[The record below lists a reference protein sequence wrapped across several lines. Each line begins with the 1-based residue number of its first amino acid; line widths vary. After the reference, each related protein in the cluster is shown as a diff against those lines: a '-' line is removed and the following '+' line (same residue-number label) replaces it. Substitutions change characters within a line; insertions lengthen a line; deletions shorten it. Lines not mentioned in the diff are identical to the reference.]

1 MSPSTNNNN
10 SVQKLA
16 VEVEGIKKELA
27 GQVQIHARLDTAID
41 KLTDVSTSIKSML
54 AVHEEKLSQQEK
66 VDDILFEKVK
76 ERAEELDIVYRDLQR
91 DISQVEKRLLLEI
104 KSLKSDLND
113 RVGILE
119 SWRWFILGGALV
131 LGYILAK
138 NLPIFLAAIA
148 N

>member
-1 MSPSTNNNN
+1 MASSTNNNN
-10 SVQKLA
+10 NVQKLA

-104 KSLKSDLND
+104 KSLKSDLTD

-119 SWRWFILGGALV
+119 RWRWFILGGALV

>member
-1 MSPSTNNNN
+1 MAPSTNNNN
-10 SVQKLA
+10 NVQKLA
-16 VEVEGIKKELA
+16 VEVEGIKKELE

-104 KSLKSDLND
+104 KSLKSDLTD

-119 SWRWFILGGALV
+119 RWRWFILGGALV

>member
-16 VEVEGIKKELA
+16 VEVEGIKKELE

>member
-1 MSPSTNNNN
+1 
-10 SVQKLA
+10 
-16 VEVEGIKKELA
+16 
-27 GQVQIHARLDTAID
+27 
-41 KLTDVSTSIKSML
+41 ML

-104 KSLKSDLND
+104 KSLKSDLTD

-119 SWRWFILGGALV
+119 RWRWFILGGALV

>member
-104 KSLKSDLND
+104 KSLKSDLTD

-119 SWRWFILGGALV
+119 RWRWFILGRALV

>member
-16 VEVEGIKKELA
+16 VEVEGIKKELE

-104 KSLKSDLND
+104 KSLKSDLTD
-113 RVGILE
+113 RGGILE
-119 SWRWFILGGALV
+119 RWRWFILGGALV

>member
-27 GQVQIHARLDTAID
+27 GQVQIHARLDTAIKNLRD
-41 KLTDVSTSIKSML
+41 LTVGDV
-54 AVHEEKLSQQEK
+54 
-66 VDDILFEKVK
+66 FEKVK

-104 KSLKSDLND
+104 KSLKSDLTD

-119 SWRWFILGGALV
+119 RWRWFILGGALV

-138 NLPIFLAAIA
+138 NMLIELGNNHLNIENLVEIA
-148 N
+148 RYGAKVFR

>member
-16 VEVEGIKKELA
+16 VEVEGIKKELE

-104 KSLKSDLND
+104 KSLKSDLTD
-113 RVGILE
+113 RVGIFE
-119 SWRWFILGGALV
+119 RWRWFILGGALV

>member
-16 VEVEGIKKELA
+16 VEVEGIKKELE

-104 KSLKSDLND
+104 KSLKSELTD

-119 SWRWFILGGALV
+119 RWRWFILGGALV

>member
-16 VEVEGIKKELA
+16 VEVEGIKKELE

-41 KLTDVSTSIKSML
+41 KWTDVSTSIKSML

-104 KSLKSDLND
+104 KSLKSDLTD

-119 SWRWFILGGALV
+119 RWRWFILGGALV

>member
-1 MSPSTNNNN
+1 M
-10 SVQKLA
+10 
-16 VEVEGIKKELA
+16 
-27 GQVQIHARLDTAID
+27 
-41 KLTDVSTSIKSML
+41 
-54 AVHEEKLSQQEK
+54 
-66 VDDILFEKVK
+66 K

-104 KSLKSDLND
+104 KSLKSDLTD

-119 SWRWFILGGALV
+119 RWRWFILGGALV

>member
-27 GQVQIHARLDTAID
+27 GQVQNHARLDTAID

-104 KSLKSDLND
+104 KSLKSDLTD

-119 SWRWFILGGALV
+119 RWRWFILGGALV